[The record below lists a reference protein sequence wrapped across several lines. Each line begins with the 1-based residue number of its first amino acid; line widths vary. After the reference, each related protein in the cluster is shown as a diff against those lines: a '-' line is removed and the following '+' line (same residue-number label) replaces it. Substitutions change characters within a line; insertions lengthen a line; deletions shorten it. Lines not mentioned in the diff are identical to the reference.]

1 MHLIHDI
8 DQILSIVV
16 YLWLQG
22 FPIRVH
28 TTELIS
34 HDHELKYLIRNITHI
49 IQNAIDGVFER
60 EIAIRTIWH
69 PHIRHVFTIIQEQ
82 HSYALRC
89 SQWCSLTPLKS
100 IPTNKIYVHQT
111 YLYINNFSKLHECIQ
126 LPTISNRF
134 YEYYMSLHHYHL
146 HIRQFSSFSQVKT
159 GLLKS
164 KTDLL

>member
-1 MHLIHDI
+1 MLDAHSYNTMDLVHSNIDGSFRANISVKSEMDLQEYLCSERMIDDVMHLIHDI

-28 TTELIS
+28 TTKLIS
-34 HDHELKYLIRNITHI
+34 HDHELKYLLRNMTHI

-60 EIAIRTIWH
+60 EIANRTIWH
-69 PHIRHVFTIIQEQ
+69 PHMRHVFTIIQEH

-100 IPTNKIYVHQT
+100 IPTNKIYVYQT
-111 YLYINNFSKLHECIQ
+111 YLYINNFIW
-126 LPTISNRF
+126 N
-134 YEYYMSLHHYHL
+134 
-146 HIRQFSSFSQVKT
+146 
-159 GLLKS
+159 
-164 KTDLL
+164 